1 LKKILN
7 FAFIGG
13 DLRQISAISALI
25 KEGHIVKT
33 YGLNPID
40 PIYKADSVAECTKNA
55 EVTVLPLPYSKDTEE
70 SIDTKTL
77 NTPLW
82 NQPVYMGE
90 VLDSIKNCSVILA
103 GKVDPPLVDICDKK
117 GILVADYAS
126 REEFEIMNAIPT
138 AEGAIELA
146 MANTSHTIH
155 NSNCLVAGFGRIGKV
170 LSRYLHHL
178 GAKVTVSARKPGDF
192 SWIFANGYSCIN
204 TSDLSAH
211 AEKFD
216 IIFNTI
222 PHLVLD
228 SKVLGL
234 TKKTVL
240 IIDLASRPGGVDFDA
255 ASTLCRKTIH
265 ALSLPG
271 KVAPVTAGRYIRDTV
286 YHMMEELGV

>member
-1 LKKILN
+1 MKKILN

-13 DLRQISAISALI
+13 DLRQISAISALSR
-25 KEGHIVKT
+25 EGHNIKT
-33 YGLNPID
+33 YGINQID
-40 PIYKADSVAECTKNA
+40 PIYKADSVAECAKNA
-55 EVTVLPLPYSKDTEE
+55 EVTVLPLPYSKDTGE
-70 SIDTKTL
+70 SIDIKAI

-82 NQPVYMGE
+82 NHPIYMGE
-90 VLDSIKNCSVILA
+90 VLDSIKLCSVILA
-103 GKVDPPLVDICDKK
+103 GKVDQSLMDTCGKM
-117 GILVADYAS
+117 GLLVADYAS

-178 GAKVTVSARKPGDF
+178 GAKVTVSARNPGDF
-192 SWIFANGYSCIN
+192 SWIFAKGYSCIK
-204 TSDLSAH
+204 TSELSAH

-240 IIDLASRPGGVDFDA
+240 IIDLASKPGGVDFDA
-255 ASTLCRKTIH
+255 ASALGRKTIH

-271 KVAPVTAGRYIRDTV
+271 KVAPDTAGIILKNTLCNLLRE
-286 YHMMEELGV
+286 MEV